1 MRIVMSLAHDIE
13 DGPIT
18 VIVTRTAK
26 KGRIKEFEE
35 WMDGIVHESLK
46 FEGHLGVNIIRPVD
60 QSKPEYVIIF
70 RFNTLNNLMKW
81 EKSQAR
87 KEWLEKSKDIVE
99 GEDKVQKLT
108 GLEFWF
114 TPRPAHSSSSKSE
127 ENNGSSS
134 QPVTTVPPLYKM
146 AIVTTGIIF
155 VLVNTVVPQITLL
168 TATLPLLLSTLIGV
182 VIMVFLMT
190 YLIMPLITRVLKPWL
205 YKKKLV

>member
-1 MRIVMSLAHDIE
+1 MNLTHDQE

-26 KGRIKEFEE
+26 KGRIKEFED

-46 FEGHLGVNIIRPVD
+46 FEGHLGVDVIRPAE

-70 RFNTLNNLMKW
+70 RFNTLDNLLKW

-87 KEWLEKSKDIVE
+87 KDWLEKSKEVVE

-114 TPRPAHSSSSKSE
+114 TPRSAPRPQNRG
-127 ENNGSSS
+127 NNNEGHESLNL
-134 QPVTTVPPLYKM
+134 PPRYKM
-146 AIVTTGIIF
+146 AIVTAGIVF
-155 VLVNTVVPQITLL
+155 VLLNTLIPQIERLMAPLPIFLSSLL
-168 TATLPLLLSTLIGV
+168 GV
-182 VIMVFLMT
+182 ITMLFLMT
-190 YLIMPLITRVLKPWL
+190 YLITPFVTKLLKPWL
-205 YKKKLV
+205 YRNKLV

>member
-1 MRIVMSLAHDIE
+1 MSLAHDQD

-26 KGRIKEFEE
+26 KGRIKEFED

-46 FEGHLGVNIIRPVD
+46 FEGHLGVDIIRPVE

-70 RFNTLNNLMKW
+70 RFNTLDNLLKW

-87 KEWLEKSKDIVE
+87 KDWLEKSKDVVE

-114 TPRPAHSSSSKSE
+114 TPHSAHRTESE
-127 ENNGSSS
+127 ANNNEGRS
-134 QPVTTVPPLYKM
+134 QPVNLPPRYKM
-146 AIVTTGIIF
+146 AIVTAGIVF
-155 VLVNTVVPQITLL
+155 VLLYTLIPPIRQL
-168 TATLPLLLSTLIGV
+168 TETLPLLLSDLLGV
-182 VIMVFLMT
+182 IIMVFLMT
-190 YLIMPLITRVLKPWL
+190 YLIMPSVTRLLKPWL
-205 YKKKLV
+205 YKRK